1 MQRLFVY
8 ADFDFLK
15 EIEPIG
21 VLGYERLRGNDCYS
35 FEFNTEW
42 LQKHP
47 SIKLS
52 ADLENFPGIQYTKP
66 GKEIFSCFSDALPD
80 RWGRTLL
87 NKREFIQA
95 QEEKRPIKR
104 LTSFDYLMGI
114 DDFSRMG
121 GFRFKLNPDEDF
133 INNSTVLKI
142 PPLTKIFELFDASK
156 QIELSEIEHTIPE
169 MKWLNQLLHPGT
181 SLGGARPKASVV
193 DSNQNLN
200 IAKFPSINDEY
211 DVGLWEFLSNQMAK
225 IAGINI
231 PESKVIKNDNRFHSF
246 ISKRFDRLSPNTRVQ
261 FASALSL
268 LGLEDG
274 DNASSGKG
282 YIDIVDFIL
291 QSCTDSK
298 SNIEELY
305 RRVAFN
311 ICIGNSDDHFR
322 NHGFLLTPK
331 GWTLSPVYD
340 LNPTLN
346 DFQTLLINSKT
357 NEADLGILLDS
368 YQEYMINRSTA
379 ENIIKKVVDSV
390 SQWEVLARNIHVPKY
405 EIDRFREKF
414 SKNKNFRF

>member
-1 MQRLFVY
+1 
-8 ADFDFLK
+8 
-15 EIEPIG
+15 
-21 VLGYERLRGNDCYS
+21 
-35 FEFNTEW
+35 
-42 LQKHP
+42 
-47 SIKLS
+47 
-52 ADLENFPGIQYTKP
+52 
-66 GKEIFSCFSDALPD
+66 
-80 RWGRTLL
+80 
-87 NKREFIQA
+87 
-95 QEEKRPIKR
+95 
-104 LTSFDYLMGI
+104 
-114 DDFSRMG
+114 
-121 GFRFKLNPDEDF
+121 
-133 INNSTVLKI
+133 
-142 PPLTKIFELFDASK
+142 
-156 QIELSEIEHTIPE
+156 

-193 DSNQNLN
+193 DSNQNLC
-200 IAKFPSINDEY
+200 IAKFPSINDDY
-211 DVGLWEFLSNQMAK
+211 DVGLWEFLCNQLAK
-225 IAGINI
+225 NAGII
-231 PESKVIKNDNRFHSF
+231 VTKNQILKNETQYHFF
-246 ISKRFDRLSPNTRVQ
+246 ISRRFDRSNPKTRIQ

-274 DNASSGKG
+274 DNANSGKG

-405 EIDRFREKF
+405 EIDLFREKF

>member
-1 MQRLFVY
+1 MITI
-8 ADFDFLK
+8 FLVFK
-15 EIEPIG
+15 IKSKK
-21 VLGYERLRGNDCYS
+21 S
-35 FEFNTEW
+35 FN
-42 LQKHP
+42 
-47 SIKLS
+47 SS
-52 ADLENFPGIQYTKP
+52 ADLYVDTNTIDP
-66 GKEIFSCFSDALPD
+66 
-80 RWGRTLL
+80 L
-87 NKREFIQA
+87 N
-95 QEEKRPIKR
+95 
-104 LTSFDYLMGI
+104 LY
-114 DDFSRMG
+114 
-121 GFRFKLNPDEDF
+121 
-133 INNSTVLKI
+133 
-142 PPLTKIFELFDASK
+142 
-156 QIELSEIEHTIPE
+156 
-169 MKWLNQLLHPGT
+169 
-181 SLGGARPKASVV
+181 
-193 DSNQNLN
+193 

-231 PESKVIKNDNRFHSF
+231 PDSKVIRNDNRFHSF

-346 DFQTLLINSKT
+346 DYQTLLINSKT

-405 EIDRFREKF
+405 EIDLFREKF

>member
-1 MQRLFVY
+1 
-8 ADFDFLK
+8 
-15 EIEPIG
+15 
-21 VLGYERLRGNDCYS
+21 
-35 FEFNTEW
+35 
-42 LQKHP
+42 
-47 SIKLS
+47 
-52 ADLENFPGIQYTKP
+52 
-66 GKEIFSCFSDALPD
+66 
-80 RWGRTLL
+80 
-87 NKREFIQA
+87 
-95 QEEKRPIKR
+95 
-104 LTSFDYLMGI
+104 MGI

-121 GFRFKLNPDEDF
+121 GVRFKLNPDEDF

-142 PPLTKIFELFDASK
+142 PPLTKILELFDASK

-193 DSNQNLN
+193 DSNQNLY

-211 DVGLWEFLSNQMAK
+211 DVGLWEFLSNKMAK

-231 PESKVIKNDNRFHSF
+231 PESKVIRNDNRFHSF

-390 SQWEVLARNIHVPKY
+390 SQWEVLARNIHVSKY